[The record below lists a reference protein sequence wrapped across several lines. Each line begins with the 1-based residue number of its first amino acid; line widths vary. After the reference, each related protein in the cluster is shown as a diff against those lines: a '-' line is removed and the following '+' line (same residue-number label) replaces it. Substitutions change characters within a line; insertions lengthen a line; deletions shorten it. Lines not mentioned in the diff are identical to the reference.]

1 MIISMKRLVAVTAAA
16 FIMVFSLP
24 AAPSAAEEPAGAS
37 PKKPINVTSDRMEA
51 DKGANVVVF
60 KGNVVVVEDFTLCS
74 DELFVYYDD
83 KREVKD
89 IVADGN
95 VRIFQQDKTATAGK
109 AVYDRKNRSI
119 VLTEDPK
126 VVQCSDTVK
135 GDKITV
141 FIDEDRAMVES
152 GGGGRVRA
160 IIMPE
165 KKCEEAVKPAGDA
178 TSEETRCKRPR

>member
-1 MIISMKRLVAVTAAA
+1 MTLMKRFPAVIAAA
-16 FIMVFSLP
+16 FIMGVLRPAVPFAQDAP
-24 AAPSAAEEPAGAS
+24 VKAAPR
-37 PKKPINVTSDRMEA
+37 KPINVTSDRMEA
-51 DKGANVVVF
+51 DKGASVVVF

-74 DELFVYYDD
+74 DELYVYYDE
-83 KREVKD
+83 KNEVKD

-95 VRIFQQDKTATAGK
+95 VRIFQEDKTATAGK

-119 VLTEDPK
+119 VLTEEPV
-126 VVQCSDTVK
+126 VVQCADTVK

-141 FIDEDRAMVES
+141 YIDEDRAMVES

-160 IIMPE
+160 LIMPE
-165 KKCEEAVKPAGDA
+165 KKCVEAGGPAGDA

>member
-1 MIISMKRLVAVTAAA
+1 MKMFAAFMAAA
-16 FIMVFSLP
+16 FITVFLLP
-24 AAPSAAEEPAGAS
+24 AVQATADEPAGAA

-83 KREVKD
+83 RQEVKD

-109 AVYDRKNRSI
+109 AVYDRKSRSI
-119 VLTEDPK
+119 VLTEDPQ
-126 VVQCSDTVK
+126 VVQCTDTVR

-160 IIMPE
+160 LIMPE
-165 KKCEEAVKPAGDA
+165 KKCAEAVKPAGDA